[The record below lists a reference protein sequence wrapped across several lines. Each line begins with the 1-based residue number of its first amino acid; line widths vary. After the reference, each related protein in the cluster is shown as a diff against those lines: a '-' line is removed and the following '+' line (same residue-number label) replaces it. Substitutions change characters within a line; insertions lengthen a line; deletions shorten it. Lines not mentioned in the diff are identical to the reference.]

1 MNPARNKEKK
11 SRPQPPPKLS
21 ETLRGLLL
29 TEEKDKPLT
38 VNYLLNHTEGQGIF
52 LTMILLA
59 LPFMVPL
66 LPGMST
72 PFGAAIIYLAW
83 TQIGGKR
90 KGLPAWLEDRPVP
103 ADNFFKIIEGTARI
117 LRFIETGFK
126 PRFSWW
132 LMLPG
137 IPDKRY
143 AYALARTHYAEL
155 IRGGV
160 KIYEY
165 LPGFVHA
172 KNFVSDDEKAIVGT
186 INLDFRSLFLHFEC
200 ASYIWHNPVV
210 DEVEADFEET
220 LKECQRI
227 TLKHCKETP
236 FLTMACGKILRLIA
250 PLM

>member
-90 KGLPAWLEDRPVP
+90 KGLPAWLGDRPVP
-103 ADNFFKIIEGTARI
+103 ADKFFKIIEGTARI

-137 IPDKRY
+137 IQTFHWFLIAFLAFLLALPIPFPASNTFPAFALVFVIAALMERDGIMVWLGYVFTLLSVAWIDAFIFLGDKLLRY
-143 AYALARTHYAEL
+143 LSTWFH
-155 IRGGV
+155 
-160 KIYEY
+160 
-165 LPGFVHA
+165 
-172 KNFVSDDEKAIVGT
+172 
-186 INLDFRSLFLHFEC
+186 SLF
-200 ASYIWHNPVV
+200 
-210 DEVEADFEET
+210 
-220 LKECQRI
+220 
-227 TLKHCKETP
+227 
-236 FLTMACGKILRLIA
+236 
-250 PLM
+250 

>member
-29 TEEKDKPLT
+29 TEEKDNPLT

-90 KGLPAWLEDRPVP
+90 KGLPAWLGDRPVP
-103 ADNFFKIIEGTARI
+103 ADKFLKIIEGTARI

-137 IPDKRY
+137 IQTFHWFLIAFLAFLLALPIPFPASNTFPAFALVFVIAALMERDGIMVWLGYVFTLLSVAWIGAFIFLGDKLLRY
-143 AYALARTHYAEL
+143 LSAWFH
-155 IRGGV
+155 
-160 KIYEY
+160 
-165 LPGFVHA
+165 
-172 KNFVSDDEKAIVGT
+172 
-186 INLDFRSLFLHFEC
+186 SLF
-200 ASYIWHNPVV
+200 
-210 DEVEADFEET
+210 
-220 LKECQRI
+220 
-227 TLKHCKETP
+227 
-236 FLTMACGKILRLIA
+236 
-250 PLM
+250 